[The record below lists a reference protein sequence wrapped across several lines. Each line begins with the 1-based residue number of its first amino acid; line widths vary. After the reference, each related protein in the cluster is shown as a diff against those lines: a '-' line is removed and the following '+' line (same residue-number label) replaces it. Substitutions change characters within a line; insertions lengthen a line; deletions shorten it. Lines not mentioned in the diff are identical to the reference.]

1 MYSFLV
7 SILIGI
13 GVVLPGV
20 SGSAIAILVGIY
32 DKVLTVLNDSS
43 IKTLKKI
50 IILFPII
57 IGIMVGVIIFGN
69 ILLKIY
75 EYYEFQMKYIFIGLI
90 FGGVPILANELKDNG
105 GVLKPFTNF
114 AIAIIFSVIF
124 SLLLIVIPSVISYD
138 NVSNLNPIKLF
149 IAGILYISG
158 KIIPGIS
165 SSFFM
170 MLLGMY
176 EKVLIMLSN
185 PFSLSYFEWISF
197 IPFIIGIIVGVII
210 LIKVVNYLFNKHLSL
225 TYSIIIGFVCG
236 STLSIFPGLEFSF
249 RGILSII
256 FMVISFLLT
265 NYLSKNK
272 KKIT

>member
-75 EYYEFQMKYIFIGLI
+75 EYYRIDIWWS
-90 FGGVPILANELKDNG
+90 A
-105 GVLKPFTNF
+105 
-114 AIAIIFSVIF
+114 
-124 SLLLIVIPSVISYD
+124 
-138 NVSNLNPIKLF
+138 
-149 IAGILYISG
+149 
-158 KIIPGIS
+158 
-165 SSFFM
+165 
-170 MLLGMY
+170 
-176 EKVLIMLSN
+176 
-185 PFSLSYFEWISF
+185 
-197 IPFIIGIIVGVII
+197 
-210 LIKVVNYLFNKHLSL
+210 
-225 TYSIIIGFVCG
+225 YSC
-236 STLSIFPGLEFSF
+236 
-249 RGILSII
+249 
-256 FMVISFLLT
+256 
-265 NYLSKNK
+265 
-272 KKIT
+272 

>member
-90 FGGVPILANELKDNG
+90 FGGVPILVNELKDNG
-105 GVLKPFTNF
+105 GVLKMKTL
-114 AIAIIFSVIF
+114 IFSVIF

-138 NVSNLNPIKLF
+138 N
-149 IAGILYISG
+149 
-158 KIIPGIS
+158 
-165 SSFFM
+165 
-170 MLLGMY
+170 
-176 EKVLIMLSN
+176 
-185 PFSLSYFEWISF
+185 YFEWISF

-249 RGILSII
+249 RGILSMI

>member
-57 IGIMVGVIIFGN
+57 IMVGVIIFGN

-90 FGGVPILANELKDNG
+90 FGGVPILVNELKDNG
-105 GVLKPFTNF
+105 GVLKMKTL
-114 AIAIIFSVIF
+114 IFSVIF

-176 EKVLIMLSN
+176 ERVLLMLSN

-249 RGILSII
+249 RGILSMI

>member
-7 SILIGI
+7 SILIGT

-32 DKVLTVLNDSS
+32 DKVIDVLNNSS
-43 IKTLKKI
+43 IKLLKKI
-50 IILFPII
+50 ITLFPII
-57 IGIMVGVIIFGN
+57 TGIIVGVVIFGN

-75 EYYEFQMKYIFIGLI
+75 ESYEFQMKYIFVGLI
-90 FGGVPILANELKDNG
+90 FGGVPILVNELKDKCG
-105 GVLKPFTNF
+105 ILKIKPL
-114 AIAIIFSVIF
+114 IISIIF
-124 SLLLIVIPSVISYD
+124 SLLLILIPNIISYD
-138 NVSNLNPIKLF
+138 NITDLNPIKLF
-149 IAGILYISG
+149 VAGVLYISG

-170 MLLGMY
+170 MLLGLY
-176 EKVLIMLSN
+176 EKVLLMLSS
-185 PFSLSYFEWISF
+185 PFSLSYYEWIQL
-197 IPFIIGIIVGVII
+197 IPFIIGVVVGAVI
-210 LIKVVNYLFNKHLSL
+210 LIKLVNYLFKKYLSL

-249 RGILSII
+249 RGIISIF

-272 KKIT
+272 KKII

>member
-7 SILIGI
+7 SILIGT

-32 DKVLTVLNDSS
+32 DKVLDVLNNSNM
-43 IKTLKKI
+43 KLLKKI
-50 IILFPII
+50 IILFPVI
-57 IGIMVGVIIFGN
+57 IGIIVGVVIFGN

-90 FGGVPILANELKDNG
+90 FGGVPILANELKNKG
-105 GVLKPFTNF
+105 G
-114 AIAIIFSVIF
+114 IIKIKSLFFSIIF
-124 SLLLIVIPSVISYD
+124 SLLIIAIPNIVSCDKITD
-138 NVSNLNPIKLF
+138 LNPIKLF

-158 KIIPGIS
+158 KIVPGIS

-170 MLLGMY
+170 MLLGLY
-176 EKVLIMLSN
+176 ENVLLMLSS
-185 PFSLSYFEWISF
+185 PFSLSYYEWISL
-197 IPFIIGIIVGVII
+197 IPFIIGVIVGALI
-210 LIKVVNYLFNKHLSL
+210 LIRLVDYLFKKHLSL

-249 RGILSII
+249 RGIISII

-272 KKIT
+272 KKVI

>member
-13 GVVLPGV
+13 GIVLPGV

-32 DKVLTVLNDSS
+32 DKVLIVLNDSG
-43 IKTLKKI
+43 IKPSKKI
-50 IILFPII
+50 IILFPVI
-57 IGIMVGVIIFGN
+57 IGIMVGVFIFGN
-69 ILLKIY
+69 ILLK
-75 EYYEFQMKYIFIGLI
+75 MKPL
-90 FGGVPILANELKDNG
+90 
-105 GVLKPFTNF
+105 
-114 AIAIIFSVIF
+114 IFSVIF

-138 NVSNLNPIKLF
+138 NVSDLNPIKLF

-176 EKVLIMLSN
+176 EKVLLMLSN
-185 PFSLSYFEWISF
+185 PFSLSYFEWISL
-197 IPFIIGIIVGVII
+197 IPFIIGIIVGAVI
-210 LIKVVNYLFNKHLSL
+210 LIKVVNYLFNKYLSL

-249 RGILSII
+249 RGILSMI
-256 FMVISFLLT
+256 FMVIFFSLT

>member
-75 EYYEFQMKYIFIGLI
+75 EYYEFQMKYIFIG
-90 FGGVPILANELKDNG
+90 F
-105 GVLKPFTNF
+105 
-114 AIAIIFSVIF
+114 
-124 SLLLIVIPSVISYD
+124 
-138 NVSNLNPIKLF
+138 KL
-149 IAGILYISG
+149 
-158 KIIPGIS
+158 
-165 SSFFM
+165 
-170 MLLGMY
+170 
-176 EKVLIMLSN
+176 E
-185 PFSLSYFEWISF
+185 
-197 IPFIIGIIVGVII
+197 
-210 LIKVVNYLFNKHLSL
+210 
-225 TYSIIIGFVCG
+225 
-236 STLSIFPGLEFSF
+236 TLS
-249 RGILSII
+249 
-256 FMVISFLLT
+256 
-265 NYLSKNK
+265 
-272 KKIT
+272 

>member
-75 EYYEFQMKYIFIGLI
+75 EYYEFPMKYNLSKFSALKSFSSIF
-90 FGGVPILANELKDNG
+90 
-105 GVLKPFTNF
+105 FT
-114 AIAIIFSVIF
+114 IFSID
-124 SLLLIVIPSVISYD
+124 L
-138 NVSNLNPIKLF
+138 
-149 IAGILYISG
+149 A
-158 KIIPGIS
+158 
-165 SSFFM
+165 
-170 MLLGMY
+170 
-176 EKVLIMLSN
+176 
-185 PFSLSYFEWISF
+185 
-197 IPFIIGIIVGVII
+197 
-210 LIKVVNYLFNKHLSL
+210 
-225 TYSIIIGFVCG
+225 
-236 STLSIFPGLEFSF
+236 
-249 RGILSII
+249 
-256 FMVISFLLT
+256 
-265 NYLSKNK
+265 
-272 KKIT
+272 

>member
-43 IKTLKKI
+43 IRAVKKI
-50 IILFPII
+50 IILFPVI
-57 IGIMVGVIIFGN
+57 IGIMVGVVIFGN
-69 ILLKIY
+69 TLLKIY

-90 FGGVPILANELKDNG
+90 FGGVPILVNELKDKG
-105 GVLKPFTNF
+105 GILKMKPL
-114 AIAIIFSVIF
+114 IFSVIF

-138 NVSNLNPIKLF
+138 NVSDLNPIKLF

-176 EKVLIMLSN
+176 EKVLLMLSG
-185 PFSLSYFEWISF
+185 PFSLSYFEWISL
-197 IPFIIGIIVGVII
+197 IPFIIGIIVGAII
-210 LIKVVNYLFNKHLSL
+210 LIKVVNYLFNKYLSL

-249 RGILSII
+249 RGILSMI
-256 FMVISFLLT
+256 FMVIFFLLT

>member
-57 IGIMVGVIIFGN
+57 IGIMVGVINFGN

-75 EYYEFQMKYIFIGLI
+75 KYYEFQMKYIFIGLI
-90 FGGVPILANELKDNG
+90 FGGVPILVNELKDNG
-105 GVLKPFTNF
+105 GVLKMKTL
-114 AIAIIFSVIF
+114 IFSVIF

-158 KIIPGIS
+158 KIIPGIC

-170 MLLGMY
+170 MLLGM
-176 EKVLIMLSN
+176 
-185 PFSLSYFEWISF
+185 
-197 IPFIIGIIVGVII
+197 
-210 LIKVVNYLFNKHLSL
+210 
-225 TYSIIIGFVCG
+225 
-236 STLSIFPGLEFSF
+236 
-249 RGILSII
+249 
-256 FMVISFLLT
+256 
-265 NYLSKNK
+265 
-272 KKIT
+272 

>member
-32 DKVLTVLNDSS
+32 DKVLTVLNDFS
-43 IKTLKKI
+43 IKALKKI
-50 IILFPII
+50 IILFPVI
-57 IGIMVGVIIFGN
+57 IGIMVGVVIFGN

-90 FGGVPILANELKDNG
+90 FGGVPILVNELKDKG
-105 GVLKPFTNF
+105 GVLKMKPL
-114 AIAIIFSVIF
+114 IFSVIF

-138 NVSNLNPIKLF
+138 NVSDLNPIKLF

-165 SSFFM
+165 SSF
-170 MLLGMY
+170 L
-176 EKVLIMLSN
+176 
-185 PFSLSYFEWISF
+185 
-197 IPFIIGIIVGVII
+197 
-210 LIKVVNYLFNKHLSL
+210 
-225 TYSIIIGFVCG
+225 
-236 STLSIFPGLEFSF
+236 
-249 RGILSII
+249 
-256 FMVISFLLT
+256 
-265 NYLSKNK
+265 
-272 KKIT
+272 

>member
-32 DKVLTVLNDSS
+32 DKVLIVLNDSG
-43 IKTLKKI
+43 IKPSKKI
-50 IILFPII
+50 IILFPVI
-57 IGIMVGVIIFGN
+57 IGIMAGVSIFGN

-90 FGGVPILANELKDNG
+90 FGGVPILVNELKDKG
-105 GVLKPFTNF
+105 GILKMKPL
-114 AIAIIFSVIF
+114 IFSVIF

-138 NVSNLNPIKLF
+138 NVSDLSPIKLF

-176 EKVLIMLSN
+176 EKVLLMLSN

-225 TYSIIIGFVCG
+225 TDSIIIGCVCG
-236 STLSIFPGLEFSF
+236 ST
-249 RGILSII
+249 
-256 FMVISFLLT
+256 
-265 NYLSKNK
+265 
-272 KKIT
+272 

>member
-90 FGGVPILANELKDNG
+90 FGGVPILVNELKDNG
-105 GVLKPFTNF
+105 GVLKMKTL
-114 AIAIIFSVIF
+114 IFSVIF

-176 EKVLIMLSN
+176 ERVLLMLSK
-185 PFSLSYFEWISF
+185 PFSLSYFEWISL
-197 IPFIIGIIVGVII
+197 IPFIIVGVII

-249 RGILSII
+249 RGILSMI

>member
-32 DKVLTVLNDSS
+32 DKVLTVLNDFS
-43 IKTLKKI
+43 IKALKKI
-50 IILFPII
+50 IILFPVI
-57 IGIMVGVIIFGN
+57 IGIMVGVVIFGN

-90 FGGVPILANELKDNG
+90 FGGVPILVNELKDKG
-105 GVLKPFTNF
+105 GVLKMKPL
-114 AIAIIFSVIF
+114 IFSVIF

-138 NVSNLNPIKLF
+138 NVSDLNPIKLF

-165 SSFFM
+165 SSFL

-176 EKVLIMLSN
+176 EKVLLMLSS
-185 PFSLSYFEWISF
+185 PFSLSYFEWISL
-197 IPFIIGIIVGVII
+197 IPFIIGIIVGAII
-210 LIKVVNYLFNKHLSL
+210 LIKVVNYLFNKRLSL

-249 RGILSII
+249 RGILSMI